1 MKILNDK
8 ERYEILSLKPDDIT
22 QKKLVELFAATD
34 KGDAKYDTNDKFR
47 LEANTRG
54 LYNKTAVDT
63 TVGKYIFNMFT
74 LPEAYLKKYG
84 YNNDAMSSKN
94 LGKMETNMTD
104 MILIK
109 ELKPEDYIAYM
120 RKAE

>member
-1 MKILNDK
+1 
-8 ERYEILSLKPDDIT
+8 
-22 QKKLVELFAATD
+22 
-34 KGDAKYDTNDKFR
+34 
-47 LEANTRG
+47 
-54 LYNKTAVDT
+54 
-63 TVGKYIFNMFT
+63 
-74 LPEAYLKKYG
+74 
-84 YNNDAMSSKN
+84 MSSKN